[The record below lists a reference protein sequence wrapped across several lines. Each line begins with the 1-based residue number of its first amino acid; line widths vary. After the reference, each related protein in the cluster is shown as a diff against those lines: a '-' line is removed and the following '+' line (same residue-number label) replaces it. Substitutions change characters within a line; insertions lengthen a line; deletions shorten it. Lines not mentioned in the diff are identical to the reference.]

1 MHAPDSSRMKREPK
15 PRPGKRLIHHPRKWR
30 DERPDEYRET
40 LNTQGLRAAIA
51 KETSY
56 SRASGVQA
64 SHKSDPAKPT
74 KQKRHEA
81 ALQEFKM
88 GNVRGGEPMTQK
100 QEHYLVHVAGYDIT
114 DLKKRFVMNRGQAFR
129 LIGAHMSTGKIF

>member
-1 MHAPDSSRMKREPK
+1 
-15 PRPGKRLIHHPRKWR
+15 
-30 DERPDEYRET
+30 
-40 LNTQGLRAAIA
+40 
-51 KETSY
+51 
-56 SRASGVQA
+56 
-64 SHKSDPAKPT
+64 
-74 KQKRHEA
+74 
-81 ALQEFKM
+81 M